1 MALYFWLVTAG
12 IFILGGLTFRKL
24 RLHFAGVR
32 RTLMISKS
40 IQKIIIKQLHNEIK
54 DIELIVLFGS
64 ASNGDYI
71 QYKSDIDI
79 AFLSSSTVSNLQ
91 CWETQEK
98 LASLLNSDI
107 DLVDLRNS
115 DDVFR
120 FEITSKGKN
129 IFIKPSSKI
138 EQFLDSIYIN
148 YIQLNEDRAEVMQA
162 FQ

>member
-1 MALYFWLVTAG
+1 
-12 IFILGGLTFRKL
+12 
-24 RLHFAGVR
+24 
-32 RTLMISKS
+32 MISKS
-40 IQKIIIKQLHNEIK
+40 IQKIIIKQLNNEIK
-54 DIELIVLFGS
+54 DIELIILFGS

-91 CWETQEK
+91 RWETQEK
-98 LASLLNSDI
+98 LASFLNSDI
-107 DLVDLRNS
+107 DLVNLHSS

-120 FEITSKGKN
+120 FEIISKGKN
-129 IFIKPSSKI
+129 LFIKPSSKI
-138 EQFLDSIYIN
+138 EQFLDSTYIN

>member
-1 MALYFWLVTAG
+1 
-12 IFILGGLTFRKL
+12 
-24 RLHFAGVR
+24 
-32 RTLMISKS
+32 MISKS
-40 IQKIIIKQLHNEIK
+40 TQQIINKQLKNEIK

-64 ASNGDYI
+64 ATNDDYI

-91 CWETQEK
+91 RWEIQEK

-107 DLVDLRNS
+107 DLVDLHSS

-129 IFIKPSSKI
+129 LFIKPSSKI

>member
-12 IFILGGLTFRKL
+12 IFILGSLTFRKL
-24 RLHFAGVR
+24 RLHFADIR

-91 CWETQEK
+91 RWETQEK

-107 DLVDLRNS
+107 DLVNLHSS

-129 IFIKPSSKI
+129 LFIKPSSKI

>member
-1 MALYFWLVTAG
+1 
-12 IFILGGLTFRKL
+12 
-24 RLHFAGVR
+24 
-32 RTLMISKS
+32 MISES
-40 IQKIIIKQLHNEIK
+40 IRQIIIKQLKNEIK

-64 ASNGDYI
+64 TINDDYI

-79 AFLSSSTVSNLQ
+79 AFLSSSTISNLQ
-91 CWETQEK
+91 RQDVQEK

-107 DLVDLRNS
+107 DLVNLRSS

-129 IFIKPSSKI
+129 LFIKLSSKL
-138 EQFLDSIYIN
+138 EQFLDSTYIN
-148 YIQLNEDRAEVMQA
+148 YIQLNEDRAEVMEA

>member
-91 CWETQEK
+91 RWETQEK

-107 DLVDLRNS
+107 DLVNLHSS

-129 IFIKPSSKI
+129 LFIKPSSKI